1 MTKQKYIMA
10 LDAGTTSNRCI
21 LFNAKGEMCSVA
33 QKEFTQYFP
42 KPGWVEHDANE
53 IWTTQLGVAL
63 SAMNE
68 VGASAEDIAA
78 IGITNQRET
87 TIVWDRDTGEPVY
100 HAIVWQCRRTSEYC
114 DELKARG
121 LTDLIRQKTGLVIDA
136 YFSAT
141 KLKWILDNVPGVRAR
156 AERGDLL
163 FGTVETWLIWKLTCG
178 KIHVT
183 DYSNASRTMM
193 FNIHTLEWDDE
204 ILQELNIPTN
214 AKNLARMY
222 SSNWYQAKTQY
233 IDNFVLTA
241 RSNEPE
247 PVVVDKTALQKAIDA
262 NTGKV
267 ETDYTAET
275 WADFAKTLADAKAVL
290 ADENATQNDIDAA
303 AKALTDAAAALK
315 VKPTEEPKPT
325 PTVETKVV
333 TDDLSDNNIPDSLKK
348 AGYDTPEKITE
359 KLKLESSKKLSS
371 DNIVV
376 YEVKLQVSKDGVTWF
391 DATAENFPK
400 NGLEISFTLPN
411 GITSSSAI

>member
-1 MTKQKYIMA
+1 MCVKTADGGNTMRTPAAASLVGGTQMA
-10 LDAGTTSNRCI
+10 EPKWVDHTADTNKTYVVRVHADFEAGTVS
-21 LFNAKGEMCSVA
+21 
-33 QKEFTQYFP
+33 Y
-42 KPGWVEHDANE
+42 
-53 IWTTQLGVAL
+53 QLK
-63 SAMNE
+63 
-68 VGASAEDIAA
+68 D
-78 IGITNQRET
+78 
-87 TIVWDRDTGEPVY
+87 
-100 HAIVWQCRRTSEYC
+100 
-114 DELKARG
+114 KA
-121 LTDLIRQKTGLVIDA
+121 TDKV
-136 YFSAT
+136 
-141 KLKWILDNVPGVRAR
+141 V
-156 AERGDLL
+156 
-163 FGTVETWLIWKLTCG
+163 
-178 KIHVT
+178 
-183 DYSNASRTMM
+183 
-193 FNIHTLEWDDE
+193 
-204 ILQELNIPTN
+204 LQELNIPTN

-275 WADFAKTLADAKAVL
+275 WADFAKALADAKAVL

-411 GITSSSAI
+411 GITAETAAQYDFIVSHMKDSGEVELLTPALKDGKPCRPSASAGSSRSSPSRAKSRSPRKRPPRPPRRRLLLPRVMLPPTAAILPALLLRRHLPLPPRQRQHPRHRLLLSRRPPILSRWFCAVPLP

>member
-1 MTKQKYIMA
+1 MSEPKWVDHTADTNKTYVVRVHA
-10 LDAGTTSNRCI
+10 DFEAGTVS
-21 LFNAKGEMCSVA
+21 
-33 QKEFTQYFP
+33 Y
-42 KPGWVEHDANE
+42 
-53 IWTTQLGVAL
+53 QLK
-63 SAMNE
+63 
-68 VGASAEDIAA
+68 D
-78 IGITNQRET
+78 
-87 TIVWDRDTGEPVY
+87 
-100 HAIVWQCRRTSEYC
+100 
-114 DELKARG
+114 KA
-121 LTDLIRQKTGLVIDA
+121 TDKV
-136 YFSAT
+136 
-141 KLKWILDNVPGVRAR
+141 V
-156 AERGDLL
+156 
-163 FGTVETWLIWKLTCG
+163 
-178 KIHVT
+178 
-183 DYSNASRTMM
+183 
-193 FNIHTLEWDDE
+193 
-204 ILQELNIPTN
+204 LQELNIPTN

-275 WADFAKTLADAKAVL
+275 WADFAKALADAKAVL

-411 GITSSSAI
+411 GITAETAAQYDFIVSHMKDSGEVELLTPALKDGKLVVTVSSLSPFGISWKLKEQPKPSEEPKPTQAPTATPAPTAAPAASDASSNSSNSSGTTSAPASTAAPKATAAPTAPAAVIPQTADSFPLVLLAMLALCSAAALTGLVICRKKKH